1 MTEAKFP
8 GENCWEDWR
17 MSTDIEFY
25 FDFSSPYGYLASCQI
40 DDLAL
45 RYGRGVSWRPM
56 MLGIA
61 MKQTGSQPLV
71 HIPLKGDYSRHDL
84 ARTARKLDI
93 PFVIPEQFP
102 IMALAAS
109 RAFYWI
115 DDEDHERS
123 CNFAKAAFRTFFGEG
138 RDISQPA
145 AIADIAEPLGVD
157 RDALLRALTDPAVK
171 DRLKTETDTAVE
183 RGVFGS
189 PFIFVDGEPFWGADR
204 ISDVGRWLDAGG
216 W

>member
-1 MTEAKFP
+1 MMEAKFP
-8 GENCWEDWR
+8 GKSGREEGR

-45 RYGRGVSWRPM
+45 RYGRGVIWRPM

-71 HIPLKGDYSRHDL
+71 QIPLKGDYSHHDL
-84 ARTARKLDI
+84 VRTARRLDTPFMI
-93 PFVIPEQFP
+93 PKQFP

-115 DDEDHERS
+115 DDDDPEQSRS
-123 CNFAKAAFRTFFGEG
+123 FAKAAFRTFFGEG
-138 RDISQPA
+138 RDISLPEA
-145 AIADIAEPLGVD
+145 VADIAGPFGVD
-157 RDALLRALTDPAVK
+157 RKALLQALKDPLVK
-171 DRLKTETDTAVE
+171 DRLKTETNRAVE

-204 ISDVGRWLDAGG
+204 LRDVERWLDTGG